1 MNQYF
6 VRVQEA
12 LNSPIELLLLL
23 VLLLAIVNDL
33 YNRKIP
39 NGLILFGLVGSLIGQ
54 LLLPQGFVFT
64 QWAVGVFAGFICFF
78 PLYILRGMAAGDV
91 KLMMVVG
98 GFVGFPLVL
107 TAALYSFVA
116 GGIMAILIVLSK
128 GQFKQLVHNIKTI
141 LTPLY
146 IRMTSGVDVG
156 NNLTKPLSISRMPYA
171 LAISAGTITTLY
183 FDRM

>member
-39 NGLILFGLVGSLIGQ
+39 NVLILLGLVGSLTGQ
-54 LLLPQGFVFT
+54 IFLPQGLGII
-64 QWAVGVFAGFICFF
+64 QWSVGVLLGFICFF
-78 PLYILRGMAAGDV
+78 PLYALRGMAAGDV

-98 GFVGFPLVL
+98 GFISFPLVI

-116 GGIMAILIVLSK
+116 GGILAILIVLSK
-128 GQFKQLVHNIKTI
+128 GQFKLLAHNIKTI

-146 IRMTSGVDVG
+146 IRLTSGVDVG
-156 NNLTKPLSISRMPYA
+156 NNLTKPMSIGRMPYA